1 MENMQKNSP
10 KIGSAIKNCRY
21 CPLYGQTCDGNAS
34 ECLCLR
40 CPRNL
45 GQCIKVRYCR
55 ETESIL
61 DFSDQRELM
70 AEDELDRQLE
80 SYFKRME

>member
-1 MENMQKNSP
+1 MKENFKTR
-10 KIGSAIKNCRY
+10 KDIGSAIKNCRY
-21 CPLYGQTCDGNAS
+21 CPLYGESCDGNAVD
-34 ECLCLR
+34 CLCLR

-61 DFSDQRELM
+61 DFSDSPELM
-70 AEDELDRQLE
+70 SKDDLNQQLA
-80 SYFKRME
+80 SYLKQME

>member
-1 MENMQKNSP
+1 MDNINLIEKS
-10 KIGSAIKNCRY
+10 IGSAIKTCRY
-21 CPLYGQTCDGNAS
+21 CPLYGETCDGQAA

-45 GQCIKVRYCR
+45 GQCIRVRYCR

-61 DFSDQRELM
+61 DFSKAVELIS
-70 AEDELDRQLE
+70 ETDLDAQLAD
-80 SYFKRME
+80 YFKRRE

>member
-1 MENMQKNSP
+1 M
-10 KIGSAIKNCRY
+10 AIPRTTVNELKNCRH
-21 CPLYGQTCDGNAS
+21 CPQLEVSCDGNAS

-45 GQCIKVRYCR
+45 GQCIRVRYCR

-61 DFSDQRELM
+61 DFSPAQEHL
-70 AEDELDRQLE
+70 AEAALQEQLD

>member
-1 MENMQKNSP
+1 MELFPKETKNT
-10 KIGSAIKNCRY
+10 GSAIKNCRY
-21 CPLYGQTCDGNAS
+21 CPLYGQSCDGNAS
-34 ECLCLR
+34 DCLCLR

-61 DFSDQRELM
+61 DFSDTPDLLSE
-70 AEDELDRQLE
+70 EDLRRQMD
-80 SYFKRME
+80 SYFRQME

>member
-1 MENMQKNSP
+1 MEMNGMK
-10 KIGSAIKNCRY
+10 GSGGREFNNCRY
-21 CPLYGQTCDGNAS
+21 CPQFKDTCQGNAPD
-34 ECLCLR
+34 CLCLR

-45 GQCIKVRYCR
+45 GQCVRVRYCR

-61 DFSDQRELM
+61 DLTGAGELM
-70 AEDELDRQLE
+70 SEEDLQSQLA